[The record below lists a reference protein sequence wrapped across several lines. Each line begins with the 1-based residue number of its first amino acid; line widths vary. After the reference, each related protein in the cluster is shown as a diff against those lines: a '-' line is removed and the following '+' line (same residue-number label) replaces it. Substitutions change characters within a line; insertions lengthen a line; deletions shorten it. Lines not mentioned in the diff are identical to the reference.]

1 MILNDTMQSI
11 CITLIQNDTIL
22 SNCTKFAFFFNS
34 CSILT
39 FCISS
44 KFLNF
49 RFSPDEIMGSNCY
62 FANFRFRYSVY
73 FISTLYSLSYFGEK
87 MGLNIVFYSFPFP
100 FSLQGSQ
107 GVANGAGTVDRIR
120 TVRILDNKIRFLTL
134 HEFHFR
140 EFSIL
145 GCFVQSGLQLLPPPQ
160 CDKQ

>member
-1 MILNDTMQSI
+1 
-11 CITLIQNDTIL
+11 
-22 SNCTKFAFFFNS
+22 
-34 CSILT
+34 
-39 FCISS
+39 
-44 KFLNF
+44 
-49 RFSPDEIMGSNCY
+49 MGSNCY

-145 GCFVQSGLQLLPPPQ
+145 GCFVQSGLQLLPPHSATSSR
-160 CDKQ
+160 